1 MEAFVSCPKEFEDLI
16 IAGLSPPLQALVER
30 IGFTWRQSEE
40 LATSF
45 VQHKA
50 HGTGGRIDL
59 AKTGDGRE
67 EP

>member
-1 MEAFVSCPKEFEDLI
+1 M
-16 IAGLSPPLQALVER
+16 ER
-30 IGFTWRQSEE
+30 IGFTWRQSKE

-50 HGTGGRIDL
+50 HGAGGRIDL

>member
-1 MEAFVSCPKEFEDLI
+1 MEAFVGSPKKFEDLV
-16 IAGLSPPLQALVER
+16 IARLSPPLQALVER
-30 IGFTWRQSEE
+30 VGLAWCQPKE
-40 LATSF
+40 LTASF

>member
-1 MEAFVSCPKEFEDLI
+1 MEAFVGCPKEFEDHVI
-16 IAGLSPPLQALVER
+16 TGLSPPLQALVER

-59 AKTGDGRE
+59 AKTGGGRE

>member
-1 MEAFVSCPKEFEDLI
+1 MEAFVSCPKEFEDFV
-16 IAGLSPPLQALVER
+16 IAGLSSPLQALVER
-30 IGFTWRQSEE
+30 IGFTWRQSKE

-59 AKTGDGRE
+59 AKKGDGRE

>member
-1 MEAFVSCPKEFEDLI
+1 MEALVGSPEELEDLV
-16 IAGLSPPLQALVER
+16 IARLPPPLKAFMER

-59 AKTGDGRE
+59 ARTGDGRE